1 MDGRIK
7 PSEFY
12 IADRNNTSNE
22 DNEENFDEII
32 NDTECQGENGVVI
45 ELINIA
51 TTIDDTVTTRFD
63 VDGQEKSWYHRKY
76 MNRKYIRL
84 HN

>member
-32 NDTECQGENGVVI
+32 NDTEC
-45 ELINIA
+45 
-51 TTIDDTVTTRFD
+51 
-63 VDGQEKSWYHRKY
+63 
-76 MNRKYIRL
+76 
-84 HN
+84 